1 MAFRTFADFIEFEA
15 PLPTDNLVGFRPGA
29 GGYEYRVNLFNLSRV
44 LSGGLLK
51 TPNVLYVSLSGD
63 DGNNGLSEQYSKRT
77 IKAACKEAWAR
88 APQRFTIFV
97 KTGDYHEINPIYVPP
112 STSLIGDNLRRC
124 NIYPQYPNYDLLWV
138 TNGDYIWGFT
148 FRGHKG
154 TYFGLEPAA
163 VAFPILDD
171 PGREDY
177 YNAFIVPD
185 VDPPNLSLK
194 NNFGSPL
201 YITTSPY
208 IQGCSSITQSTKVS
222 ANDAGCGM
230 RIDGFKVGGYLRSMV
245 LDSYTQFN
253 EGGKGIFIINN
264 GYAQLVSIFTICCT
278 AGVLVSGGG
287 SCDVNTSNCSFG
299 LSGLVAIGKSPL
311 PVLSGYTVQENGPT
325 TNTFTVSGIA
335 ANAIGNS
342 VCIGMVFTLNGDDS
356 TIYNITSARQITSGS
371 TLSSLSAF
379 NIVFEEGFDT
389 TISKNS
395 LVQFYIRSQI
405 LASAITFEYIG
416 SGTYL
421 AEAIPWNGGQSRVE
435 REAVEVA
442 GGRVFF
448 TATNQSGNFRV
459 GQDFTIVQSTGT
471 IQGRTF
477 ERSLFSLVT
486 PFVLAIE

>member
-1 MAFRTFADFIEFEA
+1 MAFRTFADFIEFDV
-15 PLPTDNLVGFRPGA
+15 PLPTDNLVGFRPGV

-51 TPNVLYVSLSGD
+51 TPNVLYVSMSGD
-63 DGNNGLSEQYSKRT
+63 DGNNGLSEQYAKKT
-77 IKAACKEAWAR
+77 IKNALYEAANR

-97 KTGDYHEINPIYVPP
+97 KTGDYHEINPLYVPP
-112 STSLIGDNLRRC
+112 GTSLIGDNLRRC
-124 NIYPQYPNYDLLWV
+124 NVYPQYPNYDLFWV
-138 TNGDYIWGFT
+138 TNADYIWGFT

-154 TYFGLEPAA
+154 NYFGLEPAA

-171 PGREDY
+171 PAREDY

-185 VDPPNLSLK
+185 VNPPDPALK
-194 NNFGSPL
+194 GVIGSPL

-208 IQGCSSITQSTKVS
+208 IQGCSSITRSTVVS
-222 ANDAGCGM
+222 ANNAGCGM
-230 RIDGFKVGGYLRSMV
+230 RIDGSKVGGYLRSMV

-278 AGVLVSGGG
+278 AGIIVSGGG

-299 LSGLVAIGKSPL
+299 LSGLVAVGKSPL
-311 PVLSGYTVQENGPT
+311 PVLSGYTIQDYFA
-325 TNTFTVSGIA
+325 TNNVFTVSGVE

-342 VCIGMVFTLNGDDS
+342 VCIGMVFTLSGAPN
-356 TIYNITSARQITSGS
+356 TIYNIASARQITQG
-371 TLSSLSAF
+371 TLSALSAF
-379 NIVFEEGFDT
+379 SIEFEEGFNA
-389 TISKNS
+389 TIPKNT
-395 LVQFYIRSQI
+395 LVEFFIRSQI
-405 LASAITFEYIG
+405 LASAITLEYIG
-416 SGTYL
+416 SGTNL
-421 AEAIPWNGGQSRVE
+421 AEAIPWNGGQSSLE
-435 REAVEVA
+435 REAVELE

-448 TATNQSGNFRV
+448 TSTNQSGNFRV

-471 IQGRTF
+471 IRGRVF